1 MSHIQAFSMNAK
13 ILKIKRSNPDLSKI
27 RIAANAIRKGNL
39 VVFPTETVYGI
50 GADATN
56 AKACKKIFKAK
67 NRPSD
72 NPLIVHVSDIK
83 MAEEIAHI
91 PKEYRKIIE
100 KIWPAPITFIMK
112 AKKILPSVVTSGLNT
127 VAVRMP
133 EDKIA
138 ISLISESGTPIAAPS
153 ANISKR
159 PSSTSGKHAITY
171 FKKSVDVIL
180 DAGPSKFGIES
191 TVLDLLTFT
200 LLRPGAFTL
209 DEITKAFG
217 KKPKLLEESEEIS
230 KIKKPISPGMKY
242 KHYSPETRV
251 LLFEGDA
258 KRLPDILIKYK
269 KRFVFIGSKETASM
283 LSGISK
289 KNIILGRKNDRK
301 SIARNLFKSLINL
314 DSLGAEFCITE
325 SFSERDYGLA
335 IMNRLRKAS
344 GHKYFRT
351 AEELKNY
358 IN

>member
-1 MSHIQAFSMNAK
+1 MKAK
-13 ILKIKRSNPDLSKI
+13 ILKINRSKPDLSKI
-27 RIAANAIRKGNL
+27 HTAANAIRKGNL

-56 AKACKKIFKAK
+56 ASACRRIFKAK

-83 MAEEIAHI
+83 MAVEIAII
-91 PKEYRKIIE
+91 PKKYYKTIDG
-100 KIWPAPITFIMK
+100 IWPAPITFIMK
-112 AKKILPSVVTSGLNT
+112 AKKTLPSVVTSGLST

-133 EDKIA
+133 ADSIA
-138 ISLISESGTPIAAPS
+138 ISLIRESGAPIAAPS
-153 ANISKR
+153 ANISKK
-159 PSSTSGKHAITY
+159 PSSTSGKHAIDY

-200 LLRPGAFTL
+200 LLRPGAFTT

-217 KKPKLLEESEEIS
+217 RRPKLLKETEGVSS
-230 KIKKPISPGMKY
+230 NKKPISPGMKY
-242 KHYSPETRV
+242 KHYSPDTRV
-251 LLFEGDA
+251 LLFEGDT
-258 KRLPDILIKYK
+258 KKLRSILIKYK
-269 KRFVFIGSKETASM
+269 KRFVFIGSKETASK

-289 KNIILGRKNDRK
+289 KNIILGRKSDRK
-301 SIARNLFKSLINL
+301 SIARNLFRSLIEL

-325 SFSERDYGLA
+325 SFSEKDYGLA
-335 IMNRLRKAS
+335 IMNRLKKAS

-351 AEELKNY
+351 AGELENY
-358 IN
+358 LG